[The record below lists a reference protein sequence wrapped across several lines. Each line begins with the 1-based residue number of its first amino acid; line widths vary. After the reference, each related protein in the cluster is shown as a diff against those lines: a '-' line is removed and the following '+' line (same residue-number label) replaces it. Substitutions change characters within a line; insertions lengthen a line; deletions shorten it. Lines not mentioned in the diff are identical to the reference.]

1 MPSKMFLFIAFI
13 TLLSF
18 VLVHASSPS
27 LSPRYQVLDAPE
39 PKRLSAG
46 TLSSKLKARAETT
59 APLFQRKR
67 SFDYAAEDVEEE
79 SVFSTTLDVESRW
92 PILALEELDGE
103 FDNIVCTESKIHF
116 NLMSAAAE
124 ERFNTE
130 IKGMHDFV
138 VVTSHDGCDL
148 EGDRSA
154 HRCVQLV
161 RLRIEYIKILMIR
174 QSNRCPH

>member
-1 MPSKMFLFIAFI
+1 MFLFIALI
-13 TLLSF
+13 TLLSL

-27 LSPRYQVLDAPE
+27 LNPRYQVLDSPE

-46 TLSSKLKARAETT
+46 TLSSKLKARSETV
-59 APLFQRKR
+59 APLFQQKR

-92 PILALEELDGE
+92 PILALEELDTE
-103 FDNIVCTESKIHF
+103 IDSIVCTESKIHF
-116 NLMSAAAE
+116 NFRSATAE

-130 IKGMHDFV
+130 IKGMPEFV

-154 HRCVQLV
+154 HRCVQ
-161 RLRIEYIKILMIR
+161 
-174 QSNRCPH
+174 

>member
-1 MPSKMFLFIAFI
+1 MFLFITLI
-13 TLLSF
+13 TFLSF

-27 LSPRYQVLDAPE
+27 LNPRYQVLDPPE

-67 SFDYAAEDVEEE
+67 SFDYAANDVEEE

-92 PILALEELDGE
+92 PILALEELDSE
-103 FDNIVCTESKIHF
+103 FNSIVCTESNIHF
-116 NLMSAAAE
+116 NFVSAAAA

-130 IKGMHDFV
+130 TKSIPKFV

-154 HRCVQLV
+154 HRCVQQA
-161 RLRIEYIKILMIR
+161 RLTMNYISTNDPPELQM
-174 QSNRCPH
+174 ST